1 MIHVL
6 SEKRIMRKFI
16 SILAV
21 ILFFI
26 SCNDEVEIPAGND
39 AGDGI
44 KVRMVITIPFSTGYS
59 KTKAGIGEPIHES
72 VISEVQVLVFEDRK
86 YRYRVPGISINSNT
100 EQTTFTALLKASPL
114 PVELL
119 ILANTDEAVISNEP
133 SSGDSKDVVK
143 KKINRQFDNLASN
156 FPMYGEYEFP
166 AGLSS
171 TEKQEITGIK
181 MLRSIA
187 RVDVIATEAMNFR
200 LAEVKAYRANSS
212 LQVIPDEAGSVK
224 VTTPSVPD
232 ESTANVNSR
241 MFSVAEED
249 GNEFS
254 AQLYLPEAT
263 SPAESDRVSNAT
275 CVVVGGYYN
284 GSDKMSYYRMD
295 FDPDNK
301 ENSFGQ
307 ILRNHKYIFNVKK
320 VSAPGW
326 DNPDDAANNR
336 SAHIMVEV
344 QQWDDNTIDMS
355 FDGEHHFGV
364 SSREIVLNN
373 KAGSNAAIDVF
384 TDLTDYTLQWADAN
398 GLPIGS
404 EGQSLSDD
412 YFTVEKNPDGSRL
425 IVTALQDNMSG
436 DAGPVRRFVI
446 TAHRWK
452 ILVTVR
458 QKYSVAANTVINL
471 LTFNAGLGNLGTNL
485 VASVSPDGRAGGIRG
500 ILDNRNNF
508 GPDGN
513 VICGGYNLIRS
524 NTNNNRLTDALFA
537 AFDVVYV
544 HYMGNAYFGN
554 EDAKKVH
561 DWLKARKNRVLI
573 ASYDA
578 TDVSKYLIDELLG
591 GNSDIKYLT
600 ANNGEFAV
608 APSSV
613 DNSYFTSTGPFTSG
627 SYTPVSPGFSFRNYD
642 AYHGE
647 ILLNTESAKGITPI
661 LVGKAGGIVLGVD
674 YSRRIVYI
682 GDTDLGNSLSGTGG
696 TSDNRINNTTG
707 EINNDA
713 SKLIANLFA
722 WITDVVLYGE

>member
-59 KTKAGIGEPIHES
+59 KTKAGIGQPIHES
-72 VISEVQVLVFEDRK
+72 LISEVQVLVFEDRK
-86 YRYRVPGISINSNT
+86 YQYRVPGISINSNT

-143 KKINRQFDNLASN
+143 KKINRQFDNLVSN

-187 RVDVIATEAMNFR
+187 RVDVIAA
-200 LAEVKAYRANSS
+200 K
-212 LQVIPDEAGSVK
+212 
-224 VTTPSVPD
+224 
-232 ESTANVNSR
+232 VNSR

-254 AQLYLPEAT
+254 AQLYLPEAS

-373 KAGSNAAIDVF
+373 KAGSNAVIDVF

-458 QKYSVAANTVINL
+458 QKYSVAASTVINL

-508 GPDGN
+508 
-513 VICGGYNLIRS
+513 ICGGYNLIRS

-661 LVGKAGGIVLGVD
+661 LTGKAGGIVLGVD